1 MPPNGHPRRAEAS
14 SENVA
19 DASVMAAAAAASTST
34 STATISAEALDRAL
48 GYPYARPP
56 SSFVWSWHS
65 SGDDD
70 DSGSESASPH
80 GSVRCFDDRAWA
92 SFAPASGEAGAEG
105 EVGAEGEA
113 GEGGGGRGVSAER
126 LAEEL
131 SLPLPSARAL
141 AAALESVFSGGEA
154 GTMTAVLAIG
164 SNAGPSQLARKFPR
178 ETFPSAA
185 VPVLR
190 AMLRGH
196 DVCYAPLI
204 SSYGS
209 VTATLHEVEE
219 DGEGR
224 GEGEGE
230 CEGGGGE
237 GQEGPGGPR
246 TAAAAT
252 TSVEVWVTFLS
263 PDLLHRMHETEACYD
278 LQRLDC
284 PGPGSG
290 SGSGSVAGEEGT
302 TKDLLEKENRRQLL
316 ALGTCAD
323 SAGLG
328 REPAAFLRSALC
340 YTHQAGSLL
349 LPAVHVS
356 AARELHGGEEGARGR
371 GGRGGAGGEETEP
384 GARTLVAVAEVR
396 ALNRRLPSL
405 PQRGAQAAVAAA
417 LADQGH
423 GKLPPAGEAE
433 AEADAEA
440 EAADGLLAGGGVEA
454 WVARN
459 VTDEG
464 HRQRAVALLVEG
476 SALRFASPA
485 ATRLEQLGSVFGRSV
500 D

>member
-19 DASVMAAAAAASTST
+19 DASAMAAAAAASTST

-230 CEGGGGE
+230 GEGGGGE
-237 GQEGPGGPR
+237 GQEGTGGPR

-302 TKDLLEKENRRQLL
+302 TKDPLEKENRRQLL
-316 ALGTCAD
+316 ARGTCAD
-323 SAGLG
+323 SGGSPRPSSA
-328 REPAAFLRSALC
+328 RRSATRTRPAPYFC
-340 YTHQAGSLL
+340 PPCTSRRRGSCT
-349 LPAVHVS
+349 
-356 AARELHGGEEGARGR
+356 AARKGRGGEEGGAAREGR
-371 GGRGGAGGEETEP
+371 RRSRERERSWLWQRCAPSTGGSPRCRSGEPRPRSPPRSRTRGTGS
-384 GARTLVAVAEVR
+384 
-396 ALNRRLPSL
+396 SL
-405 PQRGAQAAVAAA
+405 PRGKRKRKRTRKRKQRTGSSR
-417 LADQGH
+417 
-423 GKLPPAGEAE
+423 E
-433 AEADAEA
+433 
-440 EAADGLLAGGGVEA
+440 GGSRRG
-454 WVARN
+454 WRG
-459 VTDEG
+459 T
-464 HRQRAVALLVEG
+464 
-476 SALRFASPA
+476 
-485 ATRLEQLGSVFGRSV
+485 
-500 D
+500 

>member
-19 DASVMAAAAAASTST
+19 DASAMAAAAAASTST

-70 DSGSESASPH
+70 DRGSESASPH

-224 GEGEGE
+224 GGDGAGSENARGCGR
-230 CEGGGGE
+230 GARPQ
-237 GQEGPGGPR
+237 QEAPL
-246 TAAAAT
+246 AAAAG
-252 TSVEVWVTFLS
+252 S
-263 PDLLHRMHETEACYD
+263 PGRGRRRARGPGAREAPS
-278 LQRLDC
+278 R
-284 PGPGSG
+284 GGSG
-290 SGSGSVAGEEGT
+290 SGSGRGSG
-302 TKDLLEKENRRQLL
+302 
-316 ALGTCAD
+316 
-323 SAGLG
+323 SSG
-328 REPAAFLRSALC
+328 RAP
-340 YTHQAGSLL
+340 
-349 LPAVHVS
+349 
-356 AARELHGGEEGARGR
+356 RGR
-371 GGRGGAGGEETEP
+371 GGRGVGGAE
-384 GARTLVAVAEVR
+384 RDR
-396 ALNRRLPSL
+396 
-405 PQRGAQAAVAAA
+405 
-417 LADQGH
+417 
-423 GKLPPAGEAE
+423 
-433 AEADAEA
+433 
-440 EAADGLLAGGGVEA
+440 
-454 WVARN
+454 
-459 VTDEG
+459 
-464 HRQRAVALLVEG
+464 
-476 SALRFASPA
+476 
-485 ATRLEQLGSVFGRSV
+485 
-500 D
+500 